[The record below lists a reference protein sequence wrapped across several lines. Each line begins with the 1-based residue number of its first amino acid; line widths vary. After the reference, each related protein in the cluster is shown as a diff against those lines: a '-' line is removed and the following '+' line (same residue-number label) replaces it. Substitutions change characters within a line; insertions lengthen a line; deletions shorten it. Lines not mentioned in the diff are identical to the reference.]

1 MFEQDSKAIFSQS
14 DVNNGEIDEYR
25 ALTFQS
31 LEDLSVVLTSALKCN
46 TFQSKVSDIDTLTL
60 LY

>member
-31 LEDLSVVLTSALKCN
+31 LEDLSVALT
-46 TFQSKVSDIDTLTL
+46 
-60 LY
+60 

>member
-14 DVNNGEIDEYR
+14 DVNNGEMNEYR

-31 LEDLSVVLTSALKCN
+31 LEDLSVVHTR
-46 TFQSKVSDIDTLTL
+46 VH
-60 LY
+60 